1 MVLNLI
7 PAFEDSLY
15 RCEYGILE
23 ILKQNEDNGDT
34 KIKIPLLLSVLKEL
48 VPQSYHYAKQV
59 ITNNPKIFITKKLY
73 ILLK

>member
-34 KIKIPLLLSVLKEL
+34 KIKMARR
-48 VPQSYHYAKQV
+48 QYRGQGQ
-59 ITNNPKIFITKKLY
+59 Y
-73 ILLK
+73 IDDIL